1 MSATTALEVV
11 VNTVTIARVSNGSV
25 REQKNDVLL
34 VVPDG
39 DSQAVRL
46 EDIARRRDV
55 FRSLPDPL
63 GSFPM
68 VCRVASDD
76 VSNSREWKMIAH
88 HHDPIGRDAVQNRLA
103 RLDRLRGIVVEDGR
117 PVGMLQ
123 ARHWVMGDVTHMHE
137 LVVA

>member
-68 VCRVASDD
+68 VCRVVSDD
-76 VSNSREWKMIAH
+76 VSNSRACKTIPH
-88 HHDPIGRDAVQNRLA
+88 HHDPLVPTPAPNPLA
-103 RLDRLRGIVVEDGR
+103 RPPPLPRSRS
-117 PVGMLQ
+117 
-123 ARHWVMGDVTHMHE
+123 TH
-137 LVVA
+137 